1 MSILKKLML
10 MFIILF
16 GAFLSVWGYKISQPI
31 SRPNEYADG
40 YDASAGEWWNTGEI
54 SEEEDWTFDYTVPL
68 NYIPV
73 PGEKD
78 LFMEVDNDGNIVA
91 YHKRVQQA
99 DGSYDWETV
108 NPDIPENYEPVE
120 GLENVYKVTDED
132 GNVRYLKYIRNEDD
146 TYAFVEVDEN
156 GNMLNHNTDA
166 TVIDGKHVHITGNTY
181 SLLNDAGIVIG
192 YEKRVQ
198 NDDGTFS
205 WVFTDMPSVS
215 DIGQGFT
222 LGDDVSLQSPNLDTS
237 SLDAMAQQM
246 AEANSAA
253 ANGTGDTYNITINN
267 NSGGSANDMIE
278 GAQNNPPQ
286 NQVIQNADG
295 THTEIQTIRETKT
308 IDGYTTT
315 YETLVKKTY
324 DSSGNLINSFQEGP
338 YEVSKEQSITRETEG
353 APNPDAKEATLSGE
367 VARVCGGQNFMTDIA
382 NQVVADLNAAR
393 TGKTGLSTLSVTETA
408 MQIAQLR
415 ATDMC
420 RYDTSDSDLPTYGRL
435 SSMLEFYGV
444 SSPAPG
450 ETLWKT
456 TVRTADEIDTR
467 FSVVD
472 SARETRMK
480 ENATQV
486 GVAIVEKNGYYY
498 ICEVIL

>member
-1 MSILKKLML
+1 MRRLML
-10 MFIILF
+10 LFVTLF
-16 GAFLSVWGYKISQPI
+16 GTFLCIWGYKISRPI
-31 SRPNEYADG
+31 SRPDEYADG
-40 YDASAGEWWNTGEI
+40 YDASAGEWWNTG
-54 SEEEDWTFDYTVPL
+54 SVSKEEDWTFDYTVPL

-99 DGSYDWETV
+99 DGSYNWEEV
-108 NPDIPENYEPVE
+108 NPDIPDNYEPVE
-120 GLENVYKVTDED
+120 GLENVYKVTDAD
-132 GNVRYLKYIRNEDD
+132 GNVKYLKYIRNEDD

-156 GNMLNHNTDA
+156 GNMLDHNDDA

-205 WVFTDMPSVS
+205 WVFTDIPSVS
-215 DIGQGFT
+215 EIGQNI
-222 LGDDVSLQSPNLDTS
+222 SLNSGGSTVQSPSLDTS
-237 SLDAMAQQM
+237 ALDSMAQQM
-246 AEANSAA
+246 AAANSAA
-253 ANGTGDTYNITINN
+253 ANGVGDTYNITINN
-267 NSGGSANDMIE
+267 NSGGSANSMIQD
-278 GAQNNPPQ
+278 AQNSQPQ

-338 YEVSKEQSITRETEG
+338 YEVSKEQSITTAQEST
-353 APNPDAKEATLSGE
+353 PDPDAKEATLSAE
-367 VARVCGGQNFMTDIA
+367 IARVCGGRNYLDSIA
-382 NQVVADLNAAR
+382 NEVIAKLNASRA
-393 TGKTGLSTLSVTETA
+393 GKTDLSTLTATDTA
-408 MQIAQLR
+408 MQIAKLR

-420 RYDTSDSDLPTYGRL
+420 RYDTSESNLPTYGRL
-435 SSMLEFYGV
+435 ASMLEFYGI
-444 SSPAPG
+444 SSSAPG

-456 TVRTADEIDTR
+456 TARTADEIDTR
-467 FSVVD
+467 FSVVE

-480 ENATQV
+480 KNATQV
-486 GVAIVEKNGYYY
+486 GVAIVESNGYYY

>member
-1 MSILKKLML
+1 ML
-10 MFIILF
+10 LFVFLF
-16 GAFLSVWGYKISQPI
+16 GTFIWIWGYKISRPI
-31 SRPNEYADG
+31 SRPDEYAEG
-40 YDASAGEWWNTGEI
+40 VDADAGAWWNTGEI

-108 NPDIPENYEPVE
+108 NPDIPENYEPVP
-120 GLENVYKVTDED
+120 GLENVYKVTDAD
-132 GNVRYLKYIRNEDD
+132 GNVKYLKYIRNEDD

-205 WVFTDMPSVS
+205 WVFTDMPSIS
-215 DIGQGFT
+215 DIGLGEGFS
-222 LGDDVSLQSPNLDTS
+222 LDDDVSLQSPGLDMS
-237 SLDAMAQQM
+237 SLDEMANQM
-246 AEANSAA
+246 AA
-253 ANGTGDTYNITINN
+253 ANDAASNTVGDTYNITINN
-267 NSGGSANDMIE
+267 NASGSANEMIE
-278 GAQNNPPQ
+278 DAQNNPGQ
-286 NQVIQNADG
+286 TQVVQNADG
-295 THTEIQTIRETKT
+295 THTEIQTIRETKV
-308 IDGYTTT
+308 IDGYSTT

-338 YEVSKEQSITRETEG
+338 YEVSREQSITQEIEG
-353 APNPDAKEATLSGE
+353 APDPDAKEATLSAE
-367 VARVCGGQNFMTDIA
+367 VARVCGNRNFQTDLA
-382 NQVVADLNAAR
+382 NQVIAKLNASRA
-393 TGKTGLSTLSVTETA
+393 GQPGLSTLTATETA
-408 MQIAQLR
+408 MQIAMLR

-420 RYDTSDSDLPTYGRL
+420 RYDTSNSDLPTYGRL
-435 SSMLEFYGV
+435 SSMLTFYGV
-444 SSPAPG
+444 SSSSPG

-456 TVRTADEIDTR
+456 TALTADEIDTR

-472 SARETRMK
+472 SARQTRMK
-480 ENATQV
+480 EGATQV